1 MYLIYSQY
9 NDIFS
14 LVHHN
19 NFLQF
24 SGDTTIKCKDT
35 CENVEKLS
43 HNLELISKWI
53 SQSKMWLNVMWFSSK
68 HRKRKPEYPPVMI
81 DDQPLTAVTQQCY
94 LGIVINDLSSVKC
107 LGF

>member
-9 NDIFS
+9 NDMFS
-14 LVHHN
+14 LVHLG

-24 SGDTTIKCKDT
+24 AGDTTIKCKDT

-53 SQSKMWLNVMWFSSK
+53 SQSKMRLNVMWFSSK
-68 HRKRKPEYPPVMI
+68 HSKRNPPVMI